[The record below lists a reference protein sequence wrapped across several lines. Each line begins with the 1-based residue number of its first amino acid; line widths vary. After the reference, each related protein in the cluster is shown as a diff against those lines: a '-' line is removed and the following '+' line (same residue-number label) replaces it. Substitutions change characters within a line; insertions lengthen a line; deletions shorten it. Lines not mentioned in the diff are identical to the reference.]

1 MGPKGICS
9 FPAHRT
15 QKVRV
20 EMKLQVEKKP
30 GEERDQVLVDA
41 RIRKYPATEAPGGP
55 ENPLLLWE
63 GSKSFPSLP

>member
-30 GEERDQVLVDA
+30 GESKE
-41 RIRKYPATEAPGGP
+41 IRC
-55 ENPLLLWE
+55 W
-63 GSKSFPSLP
+63 